1 MEQNTDLATLK
12 ALTDNGVNK
21 VLQISSAIE
30 NVHSLLANG
39 HPTVLAANSKSGS
52 ASGSKSGG
60 ASKARS

>member
-39 HPTVLAANSKSGS
+39 HPTVLAVRFIHTAWIYEKV
-52 ASGSKSGG
+52 K
-60 ASKARS
+60 KE